1 MSHFTNVVGGVFKFS
16 DGHEM
21 PKVGLGISRIPTQ
34 EALDIS
40 VEAALKSGYRLF
52 DTANLY
58 KNELFLGISLKKYLP
73 VFGLTREDVF
83 ITTKVRTL
91 NENTVEKVEKQLAN
105 SLATLQTDYIDL
117 LLIHYPRD
125 RDTGNDDDYEVNK
138 SRRKIVWQTLEKAKH
153 SGKLRSIG
161 VSNYEVYHLVEMF
174 QYAKHRPVLNQYEYQ
189 PYLTRPTLKKYC
201 DLNNIVVQSYSSLCW
216 GDQNI
221 LQEDIIIQL
230 CQKYNQTPQAILYA
244 FAYCSN
250 TSMIPKSA
258 TPSRIHDNLHNV
270 SKSCSNLSIC
280 IVFQTIKIQLTDE
293 DLKSLRLLDKGK
305 SFPAVGQTWR
315 CL

>member
-1 MSHFTNVVGGVFKFS
+1 MSHFTQVVGGAFKFS

-34 EALDIS
+34 EALDTS

-58 KNELFLGISLKKYLP
+58 KNEHYLGNSLKKYLP

-91 NENTVEKVEKQLAN
+91 NDNTIEETEKQLAN
-105 SLATLQTDYIDL
+105 SLSQLQTDYIDL

-125 RDTGNDDDYEVNK
+125 RDTGNDDDFEINK
-138 SRRKIVWQTLEKAKH
+138 SRRKIVWQTLEKAKE
-153 SGKLRSIG
+153 SGKVRSIG
-161 VSNYEVYHLVEMF
+161 VSNYEVYHLIEMF
-174 QYAKHRPVLNQYEYQ
+174 EYAKVRPVLNQYEYQ
-189 PYLTRPTLKKYC
+189 PYLTRPTLKKFC

-216 GDQNI
+216 GDKEI
-221 LQEDIIIQL
+221 LQEEPIVQL

-258 TPSRIHDNLHNV
+258 TPSRIHDNLHN
-270 SKSCSNLSIC
+270 
-280 IVFQTIKIQLTDE
+280 TISIQLTDE
-293 DLKSLRLLDKGK
+293 ELKSLRALDKGK
-305 SFPAVGQTWR
+305 SFPPIGQTWR

>member
-1 MSHFTNVVGGVFKFS
+1 MSRFTRVVGGAFKFT
-16 DGHEM
+16 DGFEM

-34 EALDIS
+34 EALDVS

-58 KNELFLGISLKKYLP
+58 KNEHYLGNSLKKYLP
-73 VFGLTREDVF
+73 AFGLTREDVF

-91 NENTVEKVEKQLAN
+91 NENTVEETEKQLAN
-105 SLATLQTDYIDL
+105 SLSSLQTDYIDL
-117 LLIHYPRD
+117 LLVHYPRD
-125 RDTGNDDDYEVNK
+125 RDTGHDDDYEINK
-138 SRRKIVWQTLEKAKH
+138 NRRKIVWQYLEKAQEL
-153 SGKLRSIG
+153 GKVRSIG

-174 QYAKHRPVLNQYEYQ
+174 EYSKVRPVLNQYEYQ
-189 PYLTRPTLKKYC
+189 PYLTRPTLKKFC

-216 GDQNI
+216 GNQEI
-221 LQEDIIIQL
+221 LQEEALLQL

-258 TPSRIHDNLHNV
+258 TPSRIHDNLHNTMQIHL
-270 SKSCSNLSIC
+270 NE
-280 IVFQTIKIQLTDE
+280 E
-293 DLKSLRLLDKGK
+293 DLKSLRSLDKGK
-305 SFPAVGQTWR
+305 SFLPIGQTWR